1 MIPDDV
7 TDKESFIAFVGELNM
22 SLKSDSNDVQN
33 LTIESYLESMTA
45 WIQDSEYEPNVQT
58 QKQFWVEV
66 AKLLYVGK
74 IYE

>member
-7 TDKESFIAFVGELNM
+7 TDRESFIAFVDELNM
-22 SLKSDSNDVQN
+22 SLKSDSDDVQN
-33 LTIESYLESMTA
+33 LTIGSHLESMTA
-45 WIQDSEYEPNVQT
+45 WIRDSEYEPIVQT
-58 QKQFWVEV
+58 QKQFWAEV